1 MTMKTTMLTKR
12 EFLQRA
18 GAGLALPWLE
28 SLTPA
33 FGGPAVAGTRP
44 KAARCVF
51 IHIPFG
57 VNMWRWFPK
66 AFEPGAD
73 LGSTLAPLRHLADR
87 VTVFSGLRQKNSGG
101 HGESGLFLTGNPN
114 FSGGKL
120 YLTGNTIS
128 VDQHIAAA
136 RGRETSIPSLVLSVA
151 GGQDTISWDAS
162 GTAMFGLCDLPLI
175 YEKLFGS
182 PEVLARGQRHQSILN
197 VVGGDIRRLSQD
209 LGKEDQRRLSQ
220 YADAIASVDA
230 QLVRDR
236 KYYQEEAKK
245 FTATASGLSL
255 NANKLDNIGREAYI
269 DTLYDLAVL
278 ALQSDRTRIISIES
292 PFSQGTALFTH
303 YPDLFPKGTKMQQG
317 WHGSGHNLSP
327 KNEADTPMDA
337 EYLANI
343 DRYWVGKLARFLDR
357 LAAIDHDGASLL
369 DHTVVLFGSGMSWGN
384 HNPDH
389 LPLLI
394 AGGTKLGI
402 KHKGH
407 VGYNDHAPA
416 DAKRPA
422 TNASDL
428 LRTISEVCGV
438 PAAGFGNSTRVI
450 GELLA

>member
-1 MTMKTTMLTKR
+1 MLTKR
-12 EFLQRA
+12 EFLQSA

-33 FGGPAVAGTRP
+33 FGGTVAPGAKT

-66 AFEPGAD
+66 AFGPRAD
-73 LGSTLAPLRHLADR
+73 LGSTLAPLQHLLDR
-87 VTVFSGLRQKNSGG
+87 VTVFSGLRQKNAGG
-101 HGESGLFLTGNPN
+101 HGESGLFLTGNPH
-114 FSGGKL
+114 FDGGKL
-120 YLTGNTIS
+120 KLTGNTIS

-136 RGRETSIPSLVLSVA
+136 RGHETSIPSLVLSVA

-162 GTAMFGLCDLPLI
+162 GTALYGLCDLPLI

-182 PEVLARGQRHQSILN
+182 PQVLARGQRHQSILD
-197 VVGGDIRRLSQD
+197 VIGGKMQRVSEH
-209 LGKEDQRRLSQ
+209 LGKEDRRRLSQ

-236 KYYQEEAKK
+236 KYYETEAQK
-245 FTATASGLSL
+245 FTATAPGLAL
-255 NANKLDNIGREAYI
+255 NANKLDTIGREAYI
-269 DTLYDLAVL
+269 DTLYDLAAL

-292 PFSQGTALFTH
+292 PFSQGVAIFNH
-303 YPDLFPKGTKMQQG
+303 YPALLPKGVTGRMI
-317 WHGSGHNLSP
+317 WHDSGHNLSV
-327 KNEADTPMDA
+327 KNEADTPQHA

-369 DHTVVLFGSGMSWGN
+369 DHTVVMFGSGMSWGN

-394 AGGTKLGI
+394 AGGSKLGI
-402 KHKGH
+402 KHLGH

-416 DAKRPA
+416 DEPRPK

-438 PAAGFGNSTRVI
+438 PAAGFGDSTRVI
-450 GELLA
+450 DELLA

>member
-1 MTMKTTMLTKR
+1 MLTKR
-12 EFLQRA
+12 DFLRCA
-18 GAGLALPWLE
+18 GTGLALPWLE
-28 SLTPA
+28 SLAPA
-33 FGGPAVAGTRP
+33 LGGTVAADAKARP
-44 KAARCVF
+44 ARCVF

-66 AFEPGAD
+66 AFGPGAD
-73 LGSTLAPLRHLADR
+73 LGPTLAPLQHLVDK
-87 VTVFSGLRQKNSGG
+87 VTVFSGLRLKNSGG

-120 YLTGNTIS
+120 PLTGNTIS

-136 RGRETSIPSLVLSVA
+136 RGHETSIPSLVLSVA
-151 GGQDTISWDAS
+151 GGQDTISWDAR
-162 GTAMFGLCDLPLI
+162 GTAMYGMCDLPLI

-182 PEVLARGQRHQSILN
+182 PQVLARGQRHRSILD
-197 VVGGDIRRLSQD
+197 VVGGKMQRVSQH

-236 KYYQEEAKK
+236 AYYEGEALK
-245 FTATASGLSL
+245 FAATAPGLAL

-278 ALQSDRTRIISIES
+278 ALQSDRTRIISMES
-292 PFSQGTALFTH
+292 PFSQRVQAFNV
-303 YPDLFPKGTKMQQG
+303 YSDLLPKGLKGDSG
-317 WHGSGHNLSP
+317 WHGSGHSLSA
-327 KNEADTPMDA
+327 KNEADTPFQA

-357 LAAIDHDGASLL
+357 LAAIDHEGASLL
-369 DHTVVLFGSGMSWGN
+369 DHTVVMFGSGMSWGN
-384 HNPDH
+384 HNHDH

-394 AGGTKLGI
+394 AGGSKLGI
-402 KHKGH
+402 RHQGH
-407 VGYNDHAPA
+407 VGYNEHAPA
-416 DAKRPA
+416 DAQRPK

-438 PAAGFGNSTRVI
+438 PAPGFGDSTRVI
-450 GELLA
+450 DELLA

>member
-1 MTMKTTMLTKR
+1 MLNKR
-12 EFLQRA
+12 EFLQLT

-28 SLTPA
+28 LLQPA
-33 FGGPAVAGTRP
+33 FGGERRGDTNV

-66 AFEPGAD
+66 EFGPGVD
-73 LGSTLAPLRHLADR
+73 LGATLAPLQHLVDR

-101 HGESGLFLTGNPN
+101 HGESGLFLTGNPH

-120 YLTGNTIS
+120 TLTGNTIS

-136 RGRETSIPSLVLSVA
+136 RGHETSIASLVLSVA
-151 GGQDTISWDAS
+151 GGQDTISWDAR
-162 GTAMFGLCDLPLI
+162 GTAMYGLCDLPLI

-197 VVGGDIRRLSQD
+197 VVGGKMRRVSQH
-209 LGKEDQRRLSQ
+209 LGKEDQRRLGQ
-220 YADAIASVDA
+220 YTDAIASVDA

-236 KYYQEEAKK
+236 KYYEGEAKK
-245 FTATASGLSL
+245 YTATAPGLAL

-269 DTLYDLAVL
+269 DTLYDLAAL
-278 ALQSDRTRIISIES
+278 ALQSDRTRIITIES
-292 PFSQGTALFTH
+292 PFSQGTSIFNYYPAL
-303 YPDLFPKGTKMQQG
+303 LPKGSKGQMI
-317 WHGSGHNLSP
+317 WHGSGHSLSV
-327 KNEADTPMDA
+327 KNEADTPQHA

-369 DHTVVLFGSGMSWGN
+369 DHTVVMFGSGMSWGN

-394 AGGTKLGI
+394 AGGSKLGI
-402 KHKGH
+402 KHLGH

-416 DAKRPA
+416 DAQRPK
-422 TNASDL
+422 TNVSDL
-428 LRTISEVCGV
+428 LRTISEACGV
-438 PAAGFGNSTRVI
+438 PAAGFGDSTRVI
-450 GELLA
+450 DELLV

>member
-1 MTMKTTMLTKR
+1 MLTKR

-18 GAGLALPWLE
+18 GTSLALPWLE

-33 FGGPAVAGTRP
+33 FGGPTGADTKP

-66 AFEPGAD
+66 EFGKGAD
-73 LGSTLAPLRHLADR
+73 LGSTLAPLQRLADR

-114 FSGGKL
+114 FNGGKL

-151 GGQDTISWDAS
+151 GGQDTISWDAA
-162 GTAMFGLCDLPLI
+162 GTAMYGLCDLPLI

-182 PEVLARGQRHQSILN
+182 PEVLARGQRHQGILN
-197 VVGGDIRRLSQD
+197 VVGGDMRRLSQH
-209 LGKEDQRRLSQ
+209 LGKEDQRRMSQ

-236 KYYQEEAKK
+236 KFYQDEAKK
-245 FTATASGLSL
+245 FTATAPGLTL

-292 PFSQGTALFTH
+292 PFSQGVALFNH
-303 YPDLFPKGTKMQQG
+303 YPDLFPKGVKVAQG

-327 KNEADTPMDA
+327 KNEADTPIPA

-357 LAAIDHDGASLL
+357 LAGIDHEGASLL
-369 DHTVVLFGSGMSWGN
+369 DHTVVMFGSGMSWGN
-384 HNPDH
+384 HNADQ

-394 AGGTKLGI
+394 AGGAALGI
-402 KHKGH
+402 KHQGH
-407 VGYNDHAPA
+407 IGYNDRDSNGKQLP
-416 DAKRPA
+416 KS
-422 TNASDL
+422 NASDL

-438 PAAGFGNSTRVI
+438 PAAGFGNSTRVLD
-450 GELLA
+450 ELLG

>member
-1 MTMKTTMLTKR
+1 MTMLTKR
-12 EFLQRA
+12 EFLQSA

-28 SLTPA
+28 GLSPA
-33 FGGPAVAGTRP
+33 LGGTVVADA
-44 KAARCVF
+44 KAKPARCVF

-66 AFEPGAD
+66 AFGPGAD
-73 LGSTLAPLRHLADR
+73 LGPTLAPLQHLVDR

-120 YLTGNTIS
+120 LRTGNTIS

-136 RGRETSIPSLVLSVA
+136 RGHETSIPSLVLSVA
-151 GGQDTISWDAS
+151 GGQDTVSWDAR
-162 GTAMFGLCDLPLI
+162 GTALYGLCDLPLI

-182 PEVLARGQRHQSILN
+182 PEIVARGHRHQSILN
-197 VVGGDIRRLSQD
+197 VVGGKMQRVAQD
-209 LGKEDQRRLSQ
+209 RGKEDQRRLSQ

-236 KYYQEEAKK
+236 KYYEGEAQK
-245 FTATASGLSL
+245 FTATAPGLAL

-269 DTLYDLAVL
+269 DTLYDLAIL
-278 ALQSDRTRIISIES
+278 ALQSDRTRIITIES
-292 PFSQGTALFTH
+292 PFSQGSSFFNYYPAL
-303 YPDLFPKGTKMQQG
+303 LPKGSKGNMI
-317 WHGSGHNLSP
+317 WHQSGHNLSP
-327 KNEADTPMDA
+327 KNEADTPLDA

-343 DRYWVGKLARFLDR
+343 DRYWAGKLARFLDR
-357 LAAIDHDGASLL
+357 LAAIDHDGGSLL
-369 DHTVVLFGSGMSWGN
+369 DHTVVMFGSGMSWGN
-384 HNPDH
+384 HNPDQ

-394 AGGTKLGI
+394 AGGSKLGI
-402 KHKGH
+402 KHLGH

-416 DAKRPA
+416 DAQRPK
-422 TNASDL
+422 TNVSDL

-438 PAAGFGNSTRVI
+438 PAPGFGDSTRVI
-450 GELLA
+450 DELLA

>member
-1 MTMKTTMLTKR
+1 MTMLTKR
-12 EFLQRA
+12 EFLQCA

-28 SLTPA
+28 SLAPA
-33 FGGPAVAGTRP
+33 LGGTVAADA
-44 KAARCVF
+44 KAKPARCVF

-66 AFEPGAD
+66 AFGPGAD
-73 LGSTLAPLRHLADR
+73 LGPTLAPLQHLVDK

-114 FSGGKL
+114 LSGGKL
-120 YLTGNTIS
+120 TLTGNTIS

-136 RGRETSIPSLVLSVA
+136 RGHETSIPSLALSVA
-151 GGQDTISWDAS
+151 GGQDTVSWDAS
-162 GTAMFGLCDLPLI
+162 GTAMYGLCDLPLI

-182 PEVLARGQRHQSILN
+182 PQVLARGQRHQSILN
-197 VVGGDIRRLSQD
+197 LAGGKMQRVSQH
-209 LGKEDQRRLSQ
+209 LGKEDRRRLSQ

-236 KYYQEEAKK
+236 KYYQEEAQK
-245 FTATASGLSL
+245 FTATAPGLAL

-269 DTLYDLAVL
+269 DTLYDLAAL
-278 ALQSDRTRIISIES
+278 AVQSDRTRIITIES
-292 PFSQGTALFTH
+292 PFSMGTAIFTSF
-303 YPDLFPKGTKMQQG
+303 PDLLPKGAKGQMF
-317 WHGSGHNLSP
+317 WHQSGHSLSVS
-327 KNEADTPMDA
+327 NEADTPLHA

-357 LAAIDHDGASLL
+357 LAAIDHEGASLL
-369 DHTVVLFGSGMSWGN
+369 DHTVVMFGSGMSWGN

-394 AGGTKLGI
+394 AGGSKLGI
-402 KHKGH
+402 RHQGH

-416 DAKRPA
+416 DAQRPK

-438 PAAGFGNSTRVI
+438 PAPGFGESTRVI
-450 GELLA
+450 DELLA

>member
-1 MTMKTTMLTKR
+1 MTMLTKR
-12 EFLQRA
+12 EFLQCA

-33 FGGPAVAGTRP
+33 LGGPVAAAA
-44 KAARCVF
+44 KAKPARCVF
-51 IHIPFG
+51 IHSPFG

-66 AFEPGAD
+66 AFGPGAD
-73 LGSTLAPLRHLADR
+73 LGATLAPLQHLVDR

-114 FSGGKL
+114 FGGGKL
-120 YLTGNTIS
+120 PLTGNTIS

-136 RGRETSIPSLVLSVA
+136 RGHETSIPSLVLSVA
-151 GGQDTISWDAS
+151 GGQDTVSWDAS
-162 GTAMFGLCDLPLI
+162 GTAMYGLCDLPLI

-182 PEVLARGQRHQSILN
+182 PQVLARGQRHQSILN
-197 VVGGDIRRLSQD
+197 VVGGKMQRVSQH

-220 YADAIASVDA
+220 YADAVASVDA

-236 KYYQEEAKK
+236 AYYEGEAQK
-245 FTATASGLSL
+245 FAATAPGLAL

-269 DTLYDLAVL
+269 DTLYDLAAL
-278 ALQSDRTRIISIES
+278 SLQSDRTRIITIES
-292 PFSQGTALFTH
+292 PFSQGTAIFNY
-303 YPDLFPKGTKMQQG
+303 YPDLLPKGQKGQMI
-317 WHGSGHNLSP
+317 WHQSGHSLSVS
-327 KNEADTPMDA
+327 NEADTPLHA

-369 DHTVVLFGSGMSWGN
+369 DHTVVMFGSGMSWGN

-394 AGGTKLGI
+394 AGGSKLGI
-402 KHKGH
+402 RHQGH

-416 DAKRPA
+416 DAQRPK

-438 PAAGFGNSTRVI
+438 PAPGFGESTRVI
-450 GELLA
+450 DELLA